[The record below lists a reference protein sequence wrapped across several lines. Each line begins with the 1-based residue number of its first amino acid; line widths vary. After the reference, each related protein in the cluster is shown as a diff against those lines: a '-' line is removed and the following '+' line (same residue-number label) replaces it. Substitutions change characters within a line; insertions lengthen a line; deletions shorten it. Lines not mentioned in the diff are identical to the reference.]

1 MTASWTL
8 RRMILKEAVTLL
20 ALPSHPRPRFTPRP
34 PKFIQLLLHLSFAVR
49 VGVARIPRRPFR
61 ELRRLTWTLRTPDML
76 ALLAYGRRPRDEG
89 SFALVASASDALPRW
104 LIHEFFATSSPD
116 GKHSLPLGLVCAV
129 LLRLLLLWCF
139 LLWVARTLRAA
150 LVLTLEAHL
159 LGSIQ
164 CSAVVAAAV
173 DTHADGL
180 LHALDGRFGTWCSYP
195 FM

>member
-1 MTASWTL
+1 
-8 RRMILKEAVTLL
+8 MILKEAVTLL

-34 PKFIQLLLHLSFAVR
+34 PKLIQLLLHLGFAVR

-61 ELRRLTWTLRTPDML
+61 ELRRLTWTLRTSGML
-76 ALLAYGRRPRDEG
+76 ALLAYGRRSRDER

-104 LIHEFFATSSPD
+104 LVQEFFAISSPD
-116 GKHSLPLGLVCAV
+116 GKHSLPLGLLCAV
-129 LLRLLLLWCF
+129 LLRLLLLWCL

-150 LVLTLEAHL
+150 FVLTLEAHL

-180 LHALDGRFGTWCSYP
+180 LHSLDGRFGSRRSYP
-195 FM
+195 FMRL